1 VLGTIKEK
9 KKKMKI
15 RLTIL
20 FMILPFA
27 IYSKETKIKI
37 DTLTV
42 ISSKNPKEVSVHFHQ
57 KKCDI
62 YFDKN
67 EIIRVWK
74 KNLKELDSIYREDI
88 SDWKTQDLNE
98 LTVGLDKFIRQ
109 EKWEFDVND
118 FENPD
123 VIVEKNSIKLSTNL
137 HRFIYEISSELLDE
151 GEFRI
156 SSNKKTQ
163 EKIIKARVY
172 KESYKSSTTYIKYYL
187 QGMIEI
193 WTGLPIIHDDF
204 E

>member
-1 VLGTIKEK
+1 
-9 KKKMKI
+9 MKI

-42 ISSKNPKEVSVHFHQ
+42 IFSKNPKEVSVHFHQ

-67 EIIRVWK
+67 AIIRRWK
-74 KNLKELDSIYREDI
+74 KNIQELDSIYREDR
-88 SDWKTQDLNE
+88 SDWREKDINE
-98 LTVGLDKFIRQ
+98 LKVGLDKFKKQ
-109 EKWEFDVND
+109 EKWEFNVND
-118 FENPD
+118 FENPN
-123 VIVEKNSIKLSTNL
+123 VIVEKNGKKLSTNQ
-137 HRFIYEISSELLDE
+137 HGFIYEICSELLDD

-172 KESYKSSTTYIKYYL
+172 KEYYKSSTTFIKYYL

-204 E
+204 AK